1 MHSQEL
7 KGLETWLTGYSPCW
21 TGVQFPASTVPGV
34 SLWPVTLW
42 RSEAPFWPLEALTLV
57 GTYIHIY
64 ILEKRK
70 QES

>member
-7 KGLETWLTGYSPCW
+7 KGLETWLTGYSPSW

-42 RSEAPFWPLEALTLV
+42 RSEAPFWPLETLTLV
-57 GTYIHIY
+57 
-64 ILEKRK
+64 
-70 QES
+70 